1 MKSIGIAVFALTFTV
16 AGAAEAQIVLARHIK
31 SEPVETITIRQP
43 DGKITTTRRLTQQA
57 SLQTTPRHAERRAE
71 SKPRKVAK
79 AKPPQQIVYRTI
91 VREPAPQL
99 VVVREPQTTWVPSL
113 FPPFMVPV
121 TTMVE
126 RTQYVRP
133 GYSVVDDED
142 AATVVVRASSPTT
155 YVVGPEEPTVVASPT
170 FAYDSMN
177 GSVLVSDPDPRVL
190 VSSTR
195 Y

>member
-1 MKSIGIAVFALTFTV
+1 MKSIGLAVFAFAVTV
-16 AGAAEAQIVLARHIK
+16 AGAADAQTILARSIK

-43 DGKITTTRRLTQQA
+43 DGKITTTRRITKDV
-57 SLQTTPRHAERRAE
+57 SLKTTTRHTE
-71 SKPRKVAK
+71 SKPRRVAAAPTK
-79 AKPPQQIVYRTI
+79 ITPPQQIVYRTV

-99 VVVREPQTTWVPSL
+99 VVVREPHTTWVPSL
-113 FPPFMVPV
+113 LPPFMVPV

-133 GYSVVDDED
+133 GYPVVDDED
-142 AATVVVRASSPTT
+142 AAPVVVRASSPTT
-155 YVVGPEEPTVVASPT
+155 VVIGPEESQVVASPT
-170 FAYDSMN
+170 FTYDSMN
-177 GSVLVSDPDPRVL
+177 GPVLLSDPDPRVL